1 MLDPRLTI
9 QSEGNEDTKNP
20 PINDESTAN
29 TGAATYRCIKFL
41 LLSTKRISP
50 NVGTRHPPDQRW
62 VSNEKLKKK
71 KKSHESNWLYQLPV
85 RNRSLFHIVVIVFN
99 LDCQP

>member
-20 PINDESTAN
+20 PPSTMRAQLIQVQLPIDVLN
-29 TGAATYRCIKFL
+29 FYCYLRREYRL
-41 LLSTKRISP
+41 MSER
-50 NVGTRHPPDQRW
+50 GTHQT
-62 VSNEKLKKK
+62 SAGCQMKNKKK

-99 LDCQP
+99 LDCL